1 MLLGWFP
8 LGFNLQRKE
17 DYKGETYFL
26 HAQSHAHT
34 LEGVPSF
41 HLFRWNLLL
50 LSFLSLF
57 RPPS

>member
-41 HLFRWNLLL
+41 LNT
-50 LSFLSLF
+50 
-57 RPPS
+57 